1 MRGKFIV
8 IEGID
13 GSGKTTQ
20 AELLE
25 ARLLDSGL
33 IPEDRKLIVTRE
45 PGGTPFGRELRELLL
60 NPPAGRKPRPTA
72 ELLLY
77 AADRAQHVETVIR
90 PALSAGHWVLCDRFT
105 GSTVA
110 YQGMGRGLSMNYINQ
125 LNEMATDGLEPDLV
139 LWLDIS
145 IEEASQRRLK
155 RSRGPADRIE
165 TTEDGFMARARIGF
179 ATLLHNN
186 AHWRRVNA
194 ERDPDDIAATCLRH
208 ITWAFA

>member
-1 MRGKFIV
+1 MRGRFIA

-33 IPEDRKLIVTRE
+33 IPEGRKLIVTRE

-60 NPPAGRKPRPTA
+60 NPPAGRKPCPTA

-90 PALSAGHWVLCDRFT
+90 PALSAGHWVLSDRFT

-110 YQGMGRGLSMNYINQ
+110 YQGFGRGHSFEVIHQLQSITNQ
-125 LNEMATDGLEPDLV
+125 GLRPDVV

-165 TTEDGFMARARIGF
+165 TTGDIFMTSVRHGF
-179 ATLLHNN
+179 ATLFDKN
-186 AHWRRVNA
+186 AHWRRVNGDS
-194 ERDPDDIAATCLRH
+194 DPDDIAATCLRH
-208 ITWAFA
+208 ITYSLA

>member
-1 MRGKFIV
+1 MRGKFIA

-13 GSGKTTQ
+13 GSGKSTQ
-20 AELLE
+20 VDLLR
-25 ARLLDSGL
+25 ARLLGSDL
-33 IPEDRKLIVTRE
+33 IPEGRELIVTRE

-60 NPPAGRKPRPTA
+60 NPPAGRKPCPTA

-90 PALSAGHWVLCDRFT
+90 PALSAGHWVLCDRFA

-110 YQGMGRGLSMNYINQ
+110 YQGFGRRLRIDYINQ
-125 LNEMATDGLEPDLV
+125 LNKIATSDLEPDLV

-145 IEEASQRRLK
+145 VEKASQRLRESK
-155 RSRGPADRIE
+155 RPADRIE
-165 TTEDGFMARARIGF
+165 ATGDIFMTSVRHGF
-179 ATLLHNN
+179 ATLLHKK
-186 AHWRRVNA
+186 AHWKRVNA
-194 ERDPDDIAATCLRH
+194 DSDPDDIAATCLRH

>member
-1 MRGKFIV
+1 MRGRFIV
-8 IEGID
+8 VEGID
-13 GSGKTTQ
+13 GSGKSTQ
-20 AELLE
+20 VELLR

-33 IPEDRKLIVTRE
+33 IPEGRELIVTRE

-60 NPPAGRKPRPTA
+60 NPPAGRKPCPTA

-90 PALSAGHWVLCDRFT
+90 PALHSGHWVLCDRFT

-110 YQGMGRGLSMNYINQ
+110 YQGFGRRLRIDYINQ
-125 LNEMATDGLEPDLV
+125 LNKMATGGIEPDLV

-145 IEEASQRRLK
+145 VEEASQRLRE
-155 RSRGPADRIE
+155 SRRPADRIE
-165 TTEDGFMARARIGF
+165 TTGDIFMTSVRHGF
-179 ATLLHNN
+179 ATLLDKN
-186 AHWRRVNA
+186 AHWRRVNGDS
-194 ERDPDDIAATCLRH
+194 DPDDIAATCLRH

>member
-1 MRGKFIV
+1 MRGRFIA

-13 GSGKTTQ
+13 GSGKSTQ
-20 AELLE
+20 VDLLK
-25 ARLLDSGL
+25 ARLLGSGL
-33 IPEDRKLIVTRE
+33 IPEGRELIVTRE

-60 NPPAGRKPRPTA
+60 NPPAGREPCPTA

-77 AADRAQHVETVIR
+77 AADRAQHVATVIR
-90 PALSAGHWVLCDRFT
+90 PALDAGHWVLCDRFT

-110 YQGMGRGLSMNYINQ
+110 YQGMGRGLSMNYIYQ

-145 IEEASQRRLK
+145 IEEASQRLK
-155 RSRGPADRIE
+155 RSMKSADRIE
-165 TTEDGFMARARIGF
+165 TTQDNFTTRARLGF

-194 ERDPDDIAATCLRH
+194 DSDPDDIAATCFRH
-208 ITWAFA
+208 ITYSFA

>member
-1 MRGKFIV
+1 MRGRFIA

-13 GSGKTTQ
+13 GSGKSTQ
-20 AELLE
+20 VELLR

-33 IPEDRKLIVTRE
+33 IPEGRKLIVTRE

-60 NPPAGRKPRPTA
+60 NPPAGRQPCPTA

-77 AADRAQHVETVIR
+77 AADRVQHVETVIR

-110 YQGMGRGLSMNYINQ
+110 YQGHGRGLRMNHINQ
-125 LNEMATDGLEPDLV
+125 LNKIATGGLEPDLV

-145 IEEASQRRLK
+145 VEKASQRLRES
-155 RSRGPADRIE
+155 SRPADRIE
-165 TTEDGFMARARIGF
+165 TTRGIFMTSVRHGF
-179 ATLLHNN
+179 ATLLHKN

-194 ERDPDDIAATCLRH
+194 DSDPDEIAATCLRH
-208 ITWAFA
+208 ITYSLS

>member
-1 MRGKFIV
+1 MRGRFIA

-13 GSGKTTQ
+13 GSGKSTQ
-20 AELLE
+20 VDLLR

-60 NPPAGRKPRPTA
+60 NPPAGRKSCPTA

-90 PALSAGHWVLCDRFT
+90 PALDAGHWVLCDRFN

-110 YQGMGRGLSMNYINQ
+110 YQGMGRRLSMNYIYQ
-125 LNEMATDGLEPDLV
+125 LNEMATGGIEPDLV

-145 IEEASQRRLK
+145 VEKASQRLRESK
-155 RSRGPADRIE
+155 RPADRIE
-165 TTEDGFMARARIGF
+165 TTGDIFMTSVRHGF
-179 ATLLHNN
+179 ATLLDKN

-194 ERDPDDIAATCLRH
+194 DSDPDDIAATCLRH
-208 ITWAFA
+208 ITWALA